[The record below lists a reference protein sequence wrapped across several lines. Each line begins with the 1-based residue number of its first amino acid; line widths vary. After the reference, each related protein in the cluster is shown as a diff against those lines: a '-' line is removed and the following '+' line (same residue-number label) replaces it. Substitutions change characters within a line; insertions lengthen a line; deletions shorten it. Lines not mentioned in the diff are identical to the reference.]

1 MAWCPKCKNEYRD
14 GVVIC
19 ADCGCELVTEEQ
31 YDDLVPLI
39 FGDEEQMNSLKKYLE
54 FNKLKGVTL
63 SFSEEDGVFELL
75 VREQDKGP
83 ANAMAKVFLQQE
95 AMAKETEACGQEA
108 KENDESDFQISE
120 ETQNPAAEEEREDVR
135 PTVYLNN
142 TERAEENRSSAW
154 MLLIMGTIG
163 LVAMFLGMLDV
174 IPLRLGNPYMF
185 YGVMCTVFILFIIM
199 GVVSMKNAKLFA
211 KKAESENTLRDA
223 MTKWYQENL
232 NADSINAEL
241 GVTED
246 VTDEVIYFK
255 RVQIIKDKFNC
266 QFMNLDQDFLE
277 HYIDD
282 EVYDAVFSDEE

>member
-14 GVVIC
+14 RVVIC

-31 YDDLVPLI
+31 YDDLVPFI
-39 FGDEEQMNSLKKYLE
+39 FGEEEQMNSLKKYLE
-54 FNKLKGVTL
+54 FNKLKGVTIR
-63 SFSEEDGVFELL
+63 FSEEDGVYELL
-75 VREQDKGP
+75 VRDTDKRA
-83 ANAMAKVFLQQE
+83 ANTMTKVFLEQE
-95 AMAKETEACGQEA
+95 AMAKEAEAGE
-108 KENDESDFQISE
+108 KK
-120 ETQNPAAEEEREDVR
+120 TEEESELQMSDETEEAVREEEDTVR
-135 PTVYLNN
+135 SSVYLNN

-154 MLLIMGTIG
+154 MLFIMGTIG
-163 LVAMFLGMLDV
+163 LVVMILGMLDV

-185 YGVMCTVFILFIIM
+185 YGVMCTVFLLFIIM

-232 NADSINAEL
+232 NADIIDAEL
-241 GVTED
+241 DATKD

-266 QFMNLDQDFLE
+266 QFMNLDQAFLE

-282 EVYDAVFSDEE
+282 EVYDAVFSDEK